1 MNKFY
6 DAIQRSQVNLLR
18 TASLYVQGATTLL
31 FFYLDFRQGSSD
43 DIGTISFLITLATAF
58 DFGIYNRLIK
68 DAKARISYSYSVSL
82 AVNTLLAIVVLIWF
96 NLKFAILFLV
106 TASYPF
112 WFLRFLASNVTIL
125 NYLIAHIVALISS
138 YIFSLEVL
146 EYFVLRGVL
155 VYLFVSPPLVKHIR
169 AHMKYEILNTKE
181 LVLPIVLTLVSNYGL
196 FLTQF
201 TSLAFDNKDFF
212 YDKIALF
219 GFVIFQ
225 FLIKL
230 KETAK
235 INVGKARW
243 ILMIVSV
250 SLASNGFLIPA
261 RYVIDIYGS
270 ILIIELLQKNELE
283 RLLFSG
289 ISCLLVLSLITTY
302 SSEVSVWL
310 IQLIGS
316 TLFVLILETKNSD
329 NKYLFRANPGSN
341 TSILK

>member
-1 MNKFY
+1 MSKFY

-68 DAKARISYSYSVSL
+68 DAKASISYSYSVSL

-125 NYLIAHIVALISS
+125 NYLVAHIVALISS

-155 VYLFVSPPLVKHIR
+155 VYLFVSPL
-169 AHMKYEILNTKE
+169 
-181 LVLPIVLTLVSNYGL
+181 LPP
-196 FLTQF
+196 
-201 TSLAFDNKDFF
+201 SLS
-212 YDKIALF
+212 
-219 GFVIFQ
+219 
-225 FLIKL
+225 
-230 KETAK
+230 
-235 INVGKARW
+235 
-243 ILMIVSV
+243 SV
-250 SLASNGFLIPA
+250 
-261 RYVIDIYGS
+261 
-270 ILIIELLQKNELE
+270 
-283 RLLFSG
+283 
-289 ISCLLVLSLITTY
+289 C
-302 SSEVSVWL
+302 
-310 IQLIGS
+310 
-316 TLFVLILETKNSD
+316 
-329 NKYLFRANPGSN
+329 
-341 TSILK
+341 